1 MNHSLSTASELGRTF
16 IVLSIFFVI
25 AVAATC
31 LPLARKTSASGI
43 AARTNDGRSEFQ
55 NYDIR
60 GDKSSFERRMEYRA
74 SSGRSGVDNAEL
86 RDRIVNGENELRRS
100 VHSLQVEYSELTYL
114 PEIIGTDVARG
125 RAFLSGPNKISDGKN
140 GNILRQHL
148 SDNYEL
154 YRITASEIDS
164 LTTAADYTNPDGN
177 LSFVTLSQSID
188 GIPVFQGEVR
198 TALTKRGEIVRVI
211 NNLLPEVSASSV
223 SSHFGTARD
232 AVKYAAEH
240 IKYDPTNILSNNVA
254 DVSGKSNKV
263 AFGEDKFA
271 TTAEKLYFPIEAGV
285 AIPAWKVLFWLQND
299 TYYVIVDAN
308 DGTLLW
314 RKNLVEHQTQSATY
328 RIWANPNALINV
340 GDSPNPYTPG
350 PTSPNGAQAFR
361 ADRSSITRIGNEPP
375 YTFNNLGWITD
386 GANTTE
392 GNAVEAGVDRDNPN
406 GIDVNGKPV
415 PPTNRIFDFAINPG
429 NPSGVPD
436 FGEAPL
442 PAGQLPG
449 TCNSTGNAPALIEY
463 QKASVTQLFY
473 ITNWFHDETY
483 RLGFTEQAG
492 NFQNDNFGR
501 GGIAN
506 DRISAEAQDCTGSNG
521 GNFATLTDG
530 NPGRMQMFIWTGPTP
545 DFDGA
550 LDADV
555 AIHELTHGLSN
566 RLHGNASGLSI
577 NMSRGMG
584 EGWSDFYAKALL
596 SDPNEPLE
604 GIFTIGGYLTN
615 QAFNGYN
622 TNYYYGIRRFPLAV
636 RSYRFE
642 DRPHNPLTFADVDQ
656 TQLNVNDGA
665 FGRGPF
671 GSTTADQVH
680 NLGEIWSSMLWEVR
694 ARLIARLGWQV
705 GNRKALQL
713 VTDGMKLSP
722 LGPNFLN
729 SRDAILAAAQASSVA
744 PEAAADVADVW
755 AGFAVRGL
763 GLSASIQNVGTG
775 SGNAR
780 VTEAFN
786 SPNLT
791 QAPNFTVS
799 DPIGF
804 PNGYPDIGETVTLNI
819 PLSNFTGNTATNVTL
834 QIPGNGS
841 ANYGTISN
849 GATVIMPVNY
859 TVPANATC
867 GSTIELQFNVNSSL
881 GPVTFTRPLVVGSPV
896 VAATQ
901 NFDTVMAPSIPAN
914 WFSTSI
920 NNGVSFVTVSDV
932 SQSSPNSAFALNPD
946 TVGGGTDLTSE
957 IFNITSPSAE
967 VSFRHRYLTE
977 AGWDGAVLEITI
989 GNGGIWND
997 IVTAGGSFKQNGYNG
1012 SLANGTNN
1020 PLANRPAWQGNSN
1033 GWITTVASLP
1043 PAAAGQIIRLRW
1055 RFGADNNTA
1064 PANGG
1069 WHIDN
1074 IQVVGSYQCV
1084 IVDNFGKARA
1094 DFDGDDR
1101 TDISVWRPSD
1111 RVWHM
1116 LRSTTGYTSAQFG
1129 LSTDIPTPGDFDGDL
1144 KADIAVWRPSD
1155 GNWYRLNSS
1164 TGTFVVLPFGTNGD
1178 IPVAGDRDADGR
1190 DDIVIWRP
1198 SSGVW
1203 YWQNSSNGSIGI
1215 AQFGSNGDMPL
1226 TGDYDGDGRVDIA
1239 VWRPSTG
1246 IWYRINSSNDQFNA
1260 FQFGIS
1266 SDVPVPGDYDGDLR
1280 TDIAVFRP
1288 SDGTWY
1294 RQNSSNGQYVIVP
1307 FGLNGDVPTPG
1318 DYDGDGK
1325 EDIAVYR
1332 SGIWYLNRS
1341 TAGFSALQF
1350 GLAVDIPIPK
1360 VATH

>member
-1 MNHSLSTASELGRTF
+1 M
-16 IVLSIFFVI
+16 
-25 AVAATC
+25 
-31 LPLARKTSASGI
+31 
-43 AARTNDGRSEFQ
+43 RSEFP

-60 GDKSSFERRMEYRA
+60 EDKSSFDRRMQYRLDA
-74 SSGRSGVDNAEL
+74 GRNAVEIADL
-86 RDRIVNGENELRRS
+86 RDRIVNGENQLRRN
-100 VHSLQVEYSELTYL
+100 VPSLKVEYSALTNL
-114 PEIIGTDVARG
+114 PEIIGADVAGG
-125 RAFLSGPNKISDGKN
+125 RAFLSEPSKTSS
-140 GNILRQHL
+140 GNNHDTLRQHL
-148 SDNYEL
+148 FENSEL
-154 YRITASEIDS
+154 YGITRSEIDS
-164 LTTAADYTNPDGN
+164 LTTTAEYTNPDGN
-177 LSFVTLSQSID
+177 LSYVTLNQSID
-188 GIPVFQGEVR
+188 GIPVFQGEIK
-198 TALTKRGEIVRVI
+198 TALTSRGEIVRVI
-211 NNLLPEVSASSV
+211 SNLLPAVSRISV
-223 SSHFGTARD
+223 SSEFGDARE
-232 AVKYAAEH
+232 AVKNAAAH
-240 IKYDPTNILSNNVA
+240 LGQDPTRALLTSA
-254 DVSGKSNKV
+254 LDVESQKQKV
-263 AFGEDKFA
+263 YFGDGRFA
-271 TTAEKLYFPIEAGV
+271 TTAEKFYFPIEAGV
-285 AIPAWKVLFWLQND
+285 AVPAWKVLVWLPYD
-299 TYYVIVDAN
+299 VYYLMVDAN

-314 RKNLVEHQTQSATY
+314 RKNLVEHQTQPATY
-328 RIWANPNALINV
+328 RIWGNPNSMVYV

-350 PTSPNGAQAFR
+350 PLSPNGAQAFR
-361 ADRSSITRIGNEPP
+361 ADRTSITRIGNEPP

-386 GANTTE
+386 GVNTTE

-406 GIDVNGKPV
+406 GIDANGKPI
-415 PPTNRIFDFAINPG
+415 PTTNRVFDFAINPG

-436 FGEAPL
+436 FGDSPL
-442 PAGQLPG
+442 PVGQNPG
-449 TCNSTGNAPALIEY
+449 TCASTGNAPAMIDY

-483 RLGFTEQAG
+483 RLGFTEQAR

-501 GGIAN
+501 GGTGN
-506 DRISAEAQDCTGSNG
+506 DRISAEAQDCTGTSG

-566 RLHGNASGLSI
+566 RLHGNASGLTI

-584 EGWSDFYAKALL
+584 EGWSDFYAKSLL
-596 SDPNEPLE
+596 SDPKEPIE
-604 GIFTIGGYLTN
+604 GIYTVGGYLTN

-636 RSYRFE
+636 KSFRFE
-642 DRPHNPLTFADVDQ
+642 DRSHNPLTFADADQ

-665 FGRGPF
+665 YGRGPF

-694 ARLIARLGWQV
+694 ARFIARLGWSV

-729 SRDAILAAAQASSVA
+729 SRDAILAAAQASSAA

-755 AGFAVRGL
+755 AGFATRGL
-763 GLSASIQNVGTG
+763 GLNASIQNVGTG

-786 SPNLT
+786 SPNLI
-791 QAPNFTVS
+791 QSPSFTVS

-819 PLSNFTGNTATNVTL
+819 PLGNFTGATANNVVL

-841 ANYGTISN
+841 ANYGTIIN
-849 GATVIMPVNY
+849 GNTVTMPISY
-859 TVPANATC
+859 TVPGNAAC
-867 GSTIELQFNVNSSL
+867 GSTIELSLNVDSSL
-881 GPVTFTRPLVVGSPV
+881 GPVTFIRSLVVGAPV
-896 VAATQ
+896 IAGSQ
-901 NFDTVMAPSIPAN
+901 NFDSITAPNIPAN

-920 NNGVSFVTVSDV
+920 NNGVSFETVSSV
-932 SQSSPNSAFALNPD
+932 FESSPNSAFALNPD

-957 IFNITSPSAE
+957 IFSITSPSAE
-967 VSFRHRYLTE
+967 VSFRHRFLTE

-989 GNGGIWND
+989 GSGGIWND
-997 IVTAGGSFKQNGYNG
+997 IVAAGGTFKQNGYNG

-1020 PLANRPAWQGNSN
+1020 PLANRPAWQGSSNS
-1033 GWITTVASLP
+1033 WITTVASLP
-1043 PAAAGQIIRLRW
+1043 PSAAGQIVRFRW
-1055 RFGADNNTA
+1055 RFGADTNTA
-1064 PANGG
+1064 PVNGG

-1084 IVDNFGKARA
+1084 VIDIPSKRRA
-1094 DFDGDDR
+1094 DFDGDAR
-1101 TDISVWRPSD
+1101 TDVSVFRQSD

-1116 LRSTTGYTSAQFG
+1116 LRSANGYTSTQFG

-1144 KADIAVWRPSD
+1144 KTDIAVWRPSD

-1164 TGTFVVLPFGTNGD
+1164 NGTFVAAPFGSNGD
-1178 IPVAGDRDADGR
+1178 VPVAGDRDGDGR
-1190 DDIVIWRP
+1190 DDLVIWRP
-1198 SSGVW
+1198 SNGVW
-1203 YWQNSSNGSIGI
+1203 YWLNSSTGSVGI
-1215 AQFGSNGDMPL
+1215 TQFGLNGDVPL
-1226 TGDYDGDGRVDIA
+1226 TGDFDGDIRTDIT

-1246 IWYRINSSNDQFNA
+1246 VWYRLNSSNGQFSA
-1260 FQFGIS
+1260 FQFGLS
-1266 SDVPVPGDYDGDLR
+1266 SDIAVPGDYDGDGKS
-1280 TDIAVFRP
+1280 DIAVFRP

-1294 RQNSSNGQYVIVP
+1294 RLNSSTNHYVIVP
-1307 FGLNGDVPTPG
+1307 FGLNGDIPVPG

-1341 TAGFSALQF
+1341 ATGFTALQF
-1350 GLAVDIPIPK
+1350 GLSNDIPLPNM
-1360 VATH
+1360 AAH